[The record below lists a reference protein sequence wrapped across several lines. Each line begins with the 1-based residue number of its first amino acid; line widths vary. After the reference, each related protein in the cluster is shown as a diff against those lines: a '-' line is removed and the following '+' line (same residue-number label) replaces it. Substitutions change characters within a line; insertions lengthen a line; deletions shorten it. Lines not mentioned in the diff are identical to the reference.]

1 MWNFTLLEKYI
12 LSLSHLP
19 EATTANE
26 SHLKK
31 PYVCDILSQTLHF
44 ILSNESLVL
53 SNDNRRLEKSR
64 PIHSS
69 SKFSLYRWQ
78 QTGPHLT
85 LQNVDG
91 CILLQEWEG
100 RVQIKERERTHL
112 ILMWESGMLGIWH
125 HKIRM
130 PSAGE
135 MGGEWQDER
144 REWTWNGWQKE

>member
-1 MWNFTLLEKYI
+1 MEFYFTWKVHPQLISPTRSNYSQWITFKKAVCLWH
-12 LSLSHLP
+12 SVTD
-19 EATTANE
+19 TT
-26 SHLKK
+26 
-31 PYVCDILSQTLHF
+31 F
-44 ILSNESLVL
+44 FLSNESLVL